1 MLDSMKMLQNVLL
14 VKTDSIQVLT
24 IQNVKK
30 NQPHVQIMYQ
40 IVQDVL
46 EEVIQNNVLCVIQD
60 LLLMIQR
67 LHVVKI
73 Q

>member
-1 MLDSMKMLQNVLL
+1 MKMLQNVLL

-46 EEVIQNNVLCVIQD
+46 EELIQNNVLCVIQD